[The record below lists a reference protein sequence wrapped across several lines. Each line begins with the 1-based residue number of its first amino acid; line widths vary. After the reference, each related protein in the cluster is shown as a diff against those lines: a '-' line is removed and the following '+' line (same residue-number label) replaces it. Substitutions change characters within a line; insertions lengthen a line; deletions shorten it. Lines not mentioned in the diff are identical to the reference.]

1 MAPNLCFWNA
11 CGPPSSG
18 LQVFGRCEGLDQ
30 FGGEH
35 LFTKSSVMA
44 ATVIMHN

>member
-1 MAPNLCFWNA
+1 MAPDLCFWNA
-11 CGPPSSG
+11 WGPPK
-18 LQVFGRCEGLDQ
+18 VFGRCEGLDQ

-44 ATVIMHN
+44 ATVIMNN